1 MDLQDEESDA
11 PQVNEDVAE
20 WPSWSGYLQHA
31 WRVLRDDRSFGAMGG
46 MGGIYYESLSRYAH
60 DNAIPLEP
68 FVTFMQA
75 MDSVYMKYA
84 AEQASKKP
92 NEQEE

>member
-11 PQVNEDVAE
+11 PQVNDEVAE
-20 WPSWSGYLQHA
+20 WPVWSGYLQRA

-46 MGGIYYESLSRYAH
+46 MGGIYYESLSRYAN
-60 DNAIPLEP
+60 DNEIPLEP

-75 MDSVYMKYA
+75 MDSVYMKYVA
-84 AEQASKKP
+84 AQSDKAGK
-92 NEQEE
+92 EQE